1 MVLDP
6 PWRNV
11 RHHYGAHRAGFR
23 GFELLGAQLAGQ
35 RLETDR
41 TADANYLDELPFF
54 GRCAWFVCR
63 ARVNGRYRRRRNS
76 TRLIKM
82 RTQLGGSADVFESL
96 PERVR
101 RARRR
106 PLSKNSSWCV
116 CAERTFGQAQ
126 SGSWCATKVIANSA
140 RVVVCLGQSTN
151 QSFLWHP
158 DDDLRGVRCRGKRK
172 KSVAG
177 KPDVAEIDW

>member
-1 MVLDP
+1 MSRGPRHVPNWQLLKEHVTVAVTLP
-6 PWRNV
+6 QV
-11 RHHYGAHRAGFR
+11 RRGWVGRWDRLSTSLGPGPALEKRPDCGAHRAGFR

-82 RTQLGGSADVFESL
+82 RTQLGGSADVFECL
-96 PERVR
+96 PERAQ

-126 SGSWCATKVIANSA
+126 SGS
-140 RVVVCLGQSTN
+140 
-151 QSFLWHP
+151 
-158 DDDLRGVRCRGKRK
+158 
-172 KSVAG
+172 
-177 KPDVAEIDW
+177 